1 MIYTLKN
8 PIKNFL
14 WGSRTAIR
22 DHFGI
27 GNPNSERQAEL
38 WMGAHSS
45 SSSFISQDGVDV
57 SLYDMISSNPEYW
70 LGKNVKQYSS
80 SLPFLMKILAVE
92 QPLSIQVHPSKEVAT
107 LGFSEENRRG
117 IPLDASNRNYK
128 DENHKP
134 ELVYAI
140 TPYKAMNGFR
150 ELHQIISNFDTLAL
164 PVLKE
169 YFQPFKQDPSS
180 STLATFFRGLLG
192 LEGSQK
198 EQAIDELIISVNML
212 KEEHFLYQASMLIN
226 DLYEIYPED
235 IGLFTPLLLNVVEL
249 QPGEAMFLHAE
260 TPHAYLYG
268 LAIEVM
274 ASSDN
279 VLRAGLTPKHIDVEE
294 LVKNTKFEPI
304 AFESLVL
311 NPSYEGIDRK
321 VYSVPVDDFRF
332 EVVSPKDIIT
342 FDIFSPEVLLCLSE
356 SVTIVGGI
364 ESRVL
369 YKGESVIIPGSYE
382 RYHISGSGS
391 IARVSC

>member
-14 WGSRTAIR
+14 WGSRTAICE
-22 DHFGI
+22 HFGI
-27 GNPNSERQAEL
+27 DNPSCDRQAEL
-38 WMGAHSS
+38 WMGAHPS
-45 SSSFISQDGVDV
+45 SSSFVSQDGVDV

-70 LGKNVKQYSS
+70 LGKNIKEHSS

-92 QPLSIQVHPSKEVAT
+92 QPLSIQVHPSKVYAE

-117 IPLDASNRNYK
+117 IPLDALNRNYK

-150 ELHQIISNFDTLAL
+150 EVHQIISNFDNLDL
-164 PVLKE
+164 PALKE
-169 YFQPFKQDPSS
+169 YFQPFKQDPKS
-180 STLATFFRGLLG
+180 STLATFFRCLLG
-192 LEGSQK
+192 LEGAQK
-198 EQAIDELIISVNML
+198 KQAIDELIISVNML
-212 KEEHFLYQASMLIN
+212 QEEHLLYQTSLLIS
-226 DLYEIYPED
+226 DLYKIYPED

-274 ASSDN
+274 ANSDN

-294 LVKNTKFEPI
+294 LIKNTKFEPI

-311 NPSYEGIDRK
+311 NPSYEGISRK
-321 VYSVPVDDFRF
+321 IYSVPVEDFRF
-332 EVVSPKDIIT
+332 EVVSPKDMIT

-356 SVTIVGGI
+356 NVTIIVGI

-369 YKGESVIIPGSYE
+369 FKGESVIIPGSLE
-382 RYHISGSGS
+382 QYHLFGSGS